1 MATLQ
6 QWLEDLG
13 LGEYTKAFA
22 DNAVDLEIIADLDDG
37 DLEKI
42 GVKLGHRKKILKAIA
57 ALAES
62 PLTPPPAAPAREA
75 ERRQITVMFCDLVGS
90 TALSEQLDPEDLR
103 TLMQAYQKAAG
114 TVIERYGG
122 HVAQYLGDGLMT
134 YFGWPQAHEDDAER
148 AVRAGLEI
156 VDAVK
161 SVEAP
166 EPLRVRF
173 GIATGPVV
181 VGETGAGDAS
191 VPKLAVG
198 ETPNLAARIQG
209 LAGPDEVI
217 VGASTR
223 RLIGGTFDLDERGE
237 QTLKGIVEPIRVH
250 RVTGVAEAEGRFE
263 ATRGAQLTPFVG
275 REAEVAL
282 LLEKWEQARD
292 GEGQLVLLSGEP
304 GIGKSRITQVLRER
318 TEQLP
323 HTRLR
328 YQCSPYHANSALYP
342 VIEQLGRAAGFAG
355 DDSIDERLTKLETLR
370 AGSTRPNE
378 GEGLGEGAARKCA
391 LFAAML
397 SLDTGDRYP
406 PLNMSPQK
414 QKDETLQALVDQV
427 ANLAEQNPVLMIF
440 EDAHWIDPTSQEML
454 DLLVPH
460 LAAKRVLL
468 LITYRP
474 EYEPPWSQGLGNL
487 TAVNLNRLGGKQAT
501 AMVTRVTSGKPL
513 PDEVLAQIVAKT
525 DGVPLFVEELTK
537 TVLEA
542 GFLEDQGDRYE
553 LTGKLTDFVSRTRF
567 PWTQNWLNRSVQGG
581 PEHDR

>member
-1 MATLQ
+1 
-6 QWLEDLG
+6 
-13 LGEYTKAFA
+13 
-22 DNAVDLEIIADLDDG
+22 
-37 DLEKI
+37 
-42 GVKLGHRKKILKAIA
+42 
-57 ALAES
+57 
-62 PLTPPPAAPAREA
+62 
-75 ERRQITVMFCDLVGS
+75 MFCDLVGS

-292 GEGQLVLLSGEP
+292 GEGQLALLSGEP
-304 GIGKSRITQVLRER
+304 GIGKSRITQVLSVR
-318 TEQLP
+318 P
-323 HTRLR
+323 
-328 YQCSPYHANSALYP
+328 
-342 VIEQLGRAAGFAG
+342 G
-355 DDSIDERLTKLETLR
+355 TL
-370 AGSTRPNE
+370 
-378 GEGLGEGAARKCA
+378 
-391 LFAAML
+391 
-397 SLDTGDRYP
+397 
-406 PLNMSPQK
+406 
-414 QKDETLQALVDQV
+414 
-427 ANLAEQNPVLMIF
+427 
-440 EDAHWIDPTSQEML
+440 
-454 DLLVPH
+454 
-460 LAAKRVLL
+460 
-468 LITYRP
+468 
-474 EYEPPWSQGLGNL
+474 
-487 TAVNLNRLGGKQAT
+487 
-501 AMVTRVTSGKPL
+501 
-513 PDEVLAQIVAKT
+513 
-525 DGVPLFVEELTK
+525 
-537 TVLEA
+537 
-542 GFLEDQGDRYE
+542 
-553 LTGKLTDFVSRTRF
+553 
-567 PWTQNWLNRSVQGG
+567 
-581 PEHDR
+581 